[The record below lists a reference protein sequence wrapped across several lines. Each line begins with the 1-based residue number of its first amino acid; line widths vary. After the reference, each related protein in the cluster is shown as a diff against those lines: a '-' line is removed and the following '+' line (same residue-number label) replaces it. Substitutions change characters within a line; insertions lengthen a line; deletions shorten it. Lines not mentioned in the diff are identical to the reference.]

1 MTEIIR
7 VSLKSTVSSRA
18 EASPLLKVPGD
29 AVLIERGRPRL
40 LVLACPCGCG
50 EHVPVNLDTR
60 LGPAWHYYM
69 PHKGGMSLF
78 PSVWRESGCRSHFII
93 WRNQIWLLGRGDET
107 VDDDRYTADGVPTRE
122 DVLSLL
128 PNAGFVP
135 FSKIAERL
143 NAVPWDVLSV
153 CRRLVSEGK
162 AVEGRD
168 KQRGQFRRI

>member
-1 MTEIIR
+1 MTEILR
-7 VSLKSTVSSRA
+7 VSLKGTVSSRA
-18 EASPLLKVPGD
+18 DASPMLRVPGD

-50 EHVPVNLDTR
+50 EHIPVNLDNR
-60 LGPAWHYYM
+60 SGPAWHYYM
-69 PHKGGMSLF
+69 LHKGGMSLF

-93 WRNQIWLLGRGDET
+93 WRNQIWLFSCEDET
-107 VDDDRYTADGVPTRE
+107 FFDEGYAAEGAPTRE

-153 CRRLVSEGK
+153 CRKLASEGK